1 MAQVDD
7 HEAMT
12 QDKFKSK
19 KLSTERNFPHIIEIA
34 LPASGLVANV
44 SSEMATFHRSRDIRP
59 RFGRTRIHNGQHYGR
74 WCFSE
79 PAVADAFREQFGGAR
94 LKSEP

>member
-1 MAQVDD
+1 
-7 HEAMT
+7 MT
-12 QDKFKSK
+12 QSKFKSK

-34 LPASGLVANV
+34 LPVSGLAADV
-44 SSEMATFHRSRDIRP
+44 SREMATFHRSRDIRL
-59 RFGRTRIHNGQHYGR
+59 RFGRARIENGQHYGR

-79 PAVADAFREQFGGAR
+79 PAVADAFCKQFGGVR

>member
-1 MAQVDD
+1 
-7 HEAMT
+7 MT

-34 LPASGLVANV
+34 LPASGLASNV
-44 SSEMATFHRSRDIRP
+44 SREMATFHWSREIRL
-59 RFGRTRIHNGQHYGR
+59 RFGRARIQNGQHYGR

-79 PAVADAFREQFGGAR
+79 PAVADAFREQFGGVH